1 MISSEFIQN
10 YRSHLSECKVQNMGE
25 GVVGHD
31 PLPSHIVHLCAD
43 NLACFEAASAHGT
56 HMQHISRSH
65 LRTSNLWLQGPQW
78 HSPLSFAGAA
88 DSPTLVSWTL
98 KEQDGPVRSPVSA
111 TWPPCSA

>member
-65 LRTSNLWLQGPQW
+65 LHVSRNSCWTVTTVSQ
-78 HSPLSFAGAA
+78 LSSFP
-88 DSPTLVSWTL
+88 DFTP
-98 KEQDGPVRSPVSA
+98 RSVLL
-111 TWPPCSA
+111 